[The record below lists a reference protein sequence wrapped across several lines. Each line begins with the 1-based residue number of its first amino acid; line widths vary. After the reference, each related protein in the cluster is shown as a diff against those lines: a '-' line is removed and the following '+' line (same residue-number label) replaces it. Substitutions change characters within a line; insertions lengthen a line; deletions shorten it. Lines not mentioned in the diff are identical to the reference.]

1 MLANEALLS
10 VPSFILIQLMSTY
23 HESSRH
29 NDYKRVLVFP
39 ISEHE
44 YITGSRHDDLQHA
57 RTLYAVM
64 RSLG

>member
-1 MLANEALLS
+1 MIANEVLLS
-10 VPSFILIQLMSTY
+10 VPSFILSTY
-23 HESSRH
+23 QSSRH

-57 RTLYAVM
+57 CTLYAVM
-64 RSLG
+64 RSLS